1 MPLWLIIGIGSFIGG
16 ILRYW
21 VGGWVQ
27 IGALTFPLGTLS
39 VNFIGSLILSLIM
52 YLSEHA
58 GFFCEEVRVFWT
70 IGIVYHDVC
79 I

>member
-39 VNFIGSLILSLIM
+39 VNL
-52 YLSEHA
+52 
-58 GFFCEEVRVFWT
+58 
-70 IGIVYHDVC
+70 
-79 I
+79 